1 VRPSGSAPENKL
13 IDMSRR
19 ALTLLLAGF
28 LVLAFGVV
36 GAFRPVPYVVLSPG
50 PTENTIGEV
59 DKKPVISIK
68 GRQTYPTKGALHLV
82 TVAYQGGPAAQIDL
96 LTALRGWLDPTVAV
110 VPQETIFAP
119 DRDPKQVEEENA
131 VEMTNSQ
138 DSATAAA
145 LNELKI
151 PYAMAV
157 SVAYTEKGKPADGKL
172 KKDDEIIAVDG
183 KAAKDVTAVS
193 DAVKAHKTGDNVAF
207 TITRG
212 KEKLDVT
219 VPTVAGPK
227 GQPLVGVT
235 MQAKYKFP
243 FEVDINVGD
252 VGGPSAGLMFSLG
265 ILDKLTP
272 GELTGGKQIA
282 GTGTIEPGGTV
293 GPIGGIAQKMVG
305 AQDSGATIFLTPAD
319 NCAEAVKAVPD
330 GLRLVRADTLHG
342 AVQAL
347 DALRTGKGD
356 VPACEAG

>member
-1 VRPSGSAPENKL
+1 
-13 IDMSRR
+13 MSRR

-28 LVLAFGVV
+28 LVLALGVV

-68 GRQTYPTKGALHLV
+68 GRPTYPTSGALSLV

-96 LTALRGWLDPTVAV
+96 LTALRGWIDPTVAV

-119 DRDPKQVEEENA
+119 NRDPKEVEQENT

-151 PYAMAV
+151 SYSTVVTVV
-157 SVAYTEKGKPADGKL
+157 STEKGKPAEGKL
-172 KKDDEIIAVDG
+172 AKDDEINAVDG
-183 KAAKDVTAVS
+183 KPAKNVDVVGE
-193 DAVKAHKTGDNVAF
+193 AVKAHKPGENVVF
-207 TITRG
+207 NVTRG
-212 KEKLDVT
+212 GKKLDVT

-227 GQPLVGVT
+227 GQTLVGVL

-243 FEVDINVGD
+243 FDVDINVGD

-265 ILDKLTP
+265 IFDKLTP
-272 GELTGGKQIA
+272 GELTGGRLIA
-282 GTGTIEPGGTV
+282 GTGTMEPSGQV
-293 GPIGGIAQKMVG
+293 GAIGGIAQKMVG
-305 AQDSGATIFLTPAD
+305 AKNSGATVFLTPAD
-319 NCAEAVKAVPD
+319 NCAEAMKAVPD
-330 GLRLVRADTLHG
+330 GLRLVRADTMHD

-347 DALRTGKGD
+347 DALRTGKGN

>member
-1 VRPSGSAPENKL
+1 
-13 IDMSRR
+13 MSRR

-28 LVLAFGVV
+28 LVLALGVV

-68 GRQTYPTKGALHLV
+68 GHETYPTAGALSLV

-96 LTALRGWLDPTVAV
+96 LTALRGWIDPTVAV

-119 DRDPKQVEEENA
+119 DRDPKEVEQENS

-151 PYAMAV
+151 PYGMTV
-157 SVAYTEKGKPADGKL
+157 SVVAAEKGKPAEGKL
-172 KKDDEIIAVDG
+172 QKGDVINSVDG
-183 KAAKDVTAVS
+183 KPAGNVDIVS
-193 DAVKAHKTGDNVAF
+193 DTVKSHKAGENVVF
-207 TITRG
+207 NITRG

-219 VPTVAGPK
+219 LQTVAGTE
-227 GQPLVGVT
+227 GQSVVGVT
-235 MQAKYKFP
+235 MTGAYKFP
-243 FEVDINVGD
+243 FDVDINVGD

-272 GELTGGKQIA
+272 GELTGGKKIA
-282 GTGTIEPGGTV
+282 GTGTINPAGEV

-305 AQDSGATIFLTPAD
+305 AKDSGATVFLTPAD
-319 NCAEAVKAVPD
+319 NCAEAMKAVPD
-330 GLRLVRADTLHG
+330 GLRLVKADTLHN
-342 AVQAL
+342 AVLAL
-347 DALRTGKGD
+347 DALRTGKGS
-356 VPACEAG
+356 VPACAAG

>member
-1 VRPSGSAPENKL
+1 
-13 IDMSRR
+13 MSRR

-28 LVLAFGVV
+28 LVLALGVV

-59 DKKPVISIK
+59 DKKPVIAIK
-68 GRQTYPTKGALHLV
+68 GRQTYPTSGALSLV

-96 LTALRGWLDPTVAV
+96 LTALRGWIDPTVAV

-119 DRDPKQVEEENA
+119 NRDPKDVEEENT

-145 LNELKI
+145 LSELKI
-151 PYAMAV
+151 PFSMV
-157 SVAYTEKGKPADGKL
+157 VTVLSTEKGKPADGKL
-172 KKDDEIIAVDG
+172 QKGDEINSVDG
-183 KAAKDVTAVS
+183 KAATDVNVVS
-193 DAVKAHKTGDNVAF
+193 NAVKAHKPGESVVFNV
-207 TITRG
+207 TRG
-212 KEKLDVT
+212 KEKHDVT
-219 VPTVAGPK
+219 VPTVDAK
-227 GQPLVGVT
+227 GQPQVGVV

-272 GELTGGKQIA
+272 GELTGGKKIA
-282 GTGTIEPGGTV
+282 GTGTIQPTGEV
-293 GPIGGIAQKMVG
+293 GAIGGIQQKMVG
-305 AQDSGATIFLTPAD
+305 AKNSGATIFLTPAD
-319 NCAEAVKAVPD
+319 NCAEAMKAVPD
-330 GLRLVRADTLHG
+330 GLRLVRADTLHNT
-342 AVQAL
+342 VLAL
-347 DALRTGKGD
+347 DALRTGKGN

>member
-1 VRPSGSAPENKL
+1 
-13 IDMSRR
+13 MSRR

-28 LVLAFGVV
+28 LVLALGVV

-59 DKKPVISIK
+59 DKKPVIAIK
-68 GRQTYPTKGALHLV
+68 GRQTYPTSGALHLV

-110 VPQETIFAP
+110 VPEETIFAP
-119 DRDPKQVEEENA
+119 GREPQEVEEENV

-151 PYAMAV
+151 PYTMAV
-157 SVAYTEKGKPADGKL
+157 GVVSTEKGKPADGKVR
-172 KKDDEIIAVDG
+172 KDDEITAVDG
-183 KAAKDVTAVS
+183 KETKDVTAVQS
-193 DAVKAHKTGDNVAF
+193 AVKAHKPGDEVVL
-207 TITRG
+207 TIMRG
-212 KEKLDVT
+212 KEKLDV
-219 VPTVAGPK
+219 PLQTVAGPQK
-227 GQPLVGVT
+227 QTIVGLS

-272 GELTGGKQIA
+272 GEITGGKKIA
-282 GTGTIEPGGTV
+282 GTGTIQPTGEV

-305 AQDSGATIFLTPAD
+305 AKSAGATVFLTPAD
-319 NCAEAVKAVPD
+319 NCAEAMKAAPE
-330 GLRLVRADTLHG
+330 GLRLVRADTLHS
-342 AVQAL
+342 AVSSL
-347 DALRTGKGD
+347 DALRTGKGE